1 MDHTYGQLPINNSIP
16 YHTKVKS
23 FEELHIGNDKKAV
36 ELCKHIGLCIGL
48 STVIC
53 ILYYVFILIILF
65 KIDGDTYIDTYI
77 DYNDGSR

>member
-1 MDHTYGQLPINNSIP
+1 MDHTYSQLPINNSIP

-23 FEELHIGNDKKAV
+23 YEELHIGNDKKTV
-36 ELCKHIGLCIGL
+36 ELCIGL

-53 ILYYVFILIILF
+53 ILYYMFILF

-77 DYNDGSR
+77 DTDIDTYIDYNDGSR